1 MKSTGRKIASEPKP
15 RSAMHGVTLFELIV
29 VMGIIAILAAIA
41 VPSYKYVTTSNR
53 IAAEINGLLG
63 DLQFARSEAIKE
75 GVSVQVCVSTDG
87 ASCATGI
94 NSNDWQNGWI
104 VLAPGITLPLRIQ
117 SAFTSTDTLVANN
130 SLSTITFNREGFA
143 AGLPASL
150 EVLTLHAATPTSTS
164 TRCLTVQPIG
174 LMAVQGYDG
183 ANCT

>member
-1 MKSTGRKIASEPKP
+1 MHQNTGRRHASELKP
-15 RSAMHGVTLFELIV
+15 RGAIRGVTLFELIV
-29 VMGIIAILAAIA
+29 VMGIVAILAAIA
-41 VPSYKYVTTSNR
+41 VPSYQYMTNSNR
-53 IAAEINGLLG
+53 ITAEINGLLG

-87 ASCATGI
+87 ATCATGG
-94 NSNDWQNGWI
+94 NNNWQDGWI
-104 VLAPGITLPLRIQ
+104 VLASGITLPLRAQ

-130 SLSTITFNREGFA
+130 SLSAITFNREGFA

-150 EVLTLHAATPTSTS
+150 EVLTLHAATPTTAS

-183 ANCT
+183 VNCT

>member
-1 MKSTGRKIASEPKP
+1 MHESTGRITSKEFKP

-53 IAAEINGLLG
+53 ISAEINGLLG

-75 GVSVQVCVSTDG
+75 GQSVQVCVSTDG
-87 ASCATGI
+87 ATCATGG
-94 NSNDWQNGWI
+94 NNNWQNGWI
-104 VLAPGITLPLRIQ
+104 VLAPGITLPLRTQ

-130 SLSTITFNREGFA
+130 SLSAITFNREGFA
-143 AGLPASL
+143 AGLPATL
-150 EVLTLHAATPTSTS
+150 AVLTLHAATPTTTS

>member
-1 MKSTGRKIASEPKP
+1 MRETTGRTIASEPKP
-15 RSAMHGVTLFELIV
+15 RRAMHGVTLFELIV

-104 VLAPGITLPLRIQ
+104 VLAPGITAPLRAQ
-117 SAFTSTDTLVANN
+117 SAFTSTDTLVANH
-130 SLSTITFNREGFA
+130 SVSAITFNREGFA
-143 AGLPASL
+143 TGVPAS

-164 TRCLTVQPIG
+164 TRCLTVQLIG

-183 ANCT
+183 ATCT